1 MDLGGVKSIAKV
13 VINWEAAYA
22 NKYDFRV
29 SVDETTPWDNMET
42 VFSEDNG
49 NGGQDVHK
57 FNSIDARYVQLN
69 FRGRQNKR
77 YGHSMYDF
85 QVFGPSDPTTL
96 PTTYLTHPPTVS
108 TAPSYSAGPSY
119 PAGTILYKD
128 SSQPTPLRVND
139 LLGRMTLSEKIRQMT
154 QVELKFLVTDQ
165 DIETYNIGSLLSGGG
180 SSPTQNE
187 PQAWA
192 DMVDAYQAIAMSTP
206 LGIPLIYG
214 IDSVH
219 GHSNVVGATIFPHN
233 VGLGATRNASLVRE
247 VGKITGKEVY
257 ATGIPWNFSPCLAV
271 ARDIRWGRTY
281 ESFGEHPEI
290 ATPLGAAYMEGLQE
304 EGVLPTPKVSSL

>member
-13 VINWEAAYA
+13 VIDWEGAYA

-29 SVDETTPWDNMET
+29 SVDDTPWDNMET

-49 NGGQDVHK
+49 NGGQDIHE
-57 FNSIDARYVQLN
+57 FNSIDARYVRLN

-96 PTTYLTHPPTVS
+96 LTTYPTHPPTVS
-108 TAPSYSAGPSY
+108 AAPSYSAGPSY

-139 LLGRMTLSEKIRQMT
+139 LLGRMTLSEKIGQMT
-154 QVELKFLVTDQ
+154 QVERKFLVTDQ
-165 DIETYNIGSLLSGGG
+165 DIATYEIGSLLSGGG